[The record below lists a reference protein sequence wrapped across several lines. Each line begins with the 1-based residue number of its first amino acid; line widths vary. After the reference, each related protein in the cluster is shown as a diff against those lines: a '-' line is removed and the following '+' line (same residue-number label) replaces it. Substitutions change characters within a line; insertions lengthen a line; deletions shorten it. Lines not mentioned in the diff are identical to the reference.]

1 MPAAGSQLGGGLQSA
16 RAASRVPL
24 SPQPPAL
31 LLRAL
36 RPLEDGAAALRRAHT
51 DPFGRSPSAAP
62 DQAQAPLPAPRP
74 GGRCRPGAAA
84 ALPAGASP
92 SAPHRPPASVRL
104 SRARLQA
111 SAAPRAAV
119 TRPAET
125 QPPARPRARPRP
137 PPPPAHIHPHEAA
150 GPPRRAPPGAGR
162 KRTAGGGQPGRTRGT
177 APPRLYGALLP
188 SSGQRQRGGPAM
200 PPAACRSSSARPP
213 PSPPRPWDPVPGD
226 ASGAPSIAG
235 SAGWEWGWWAPR
247 AVREEESQK
256 SPPPGHSGAQVASTP
271 GAMLC
276 HGSVLFLSR
285 STSVQTLAFLTLFQM
300 CFLHLSKGFIPSPGI
315 LVLQGWFRK
324 CA

>member
-119 TRPAET
+119 TRPAAT
-125 QPPARPRARPRP
+125 QPPARPRARP

-150 GPPRRAPPGAGR
+150 GPARRAPPAARPGGPPRRAPSFPRAGQERDCGRGA
-162 KRTAGGGQPGRTRGT
+162 AGQDQGH
-177 APPRLYGALLP
+177 
-188 SSGQRQRGGPAM
+188 GPA
-200 PPAACRSSSARPP
+200 AFVR
-213 PSPPRPWDPVPGD
+213 
-226 ASGAPSIAG
+226 G
-235 SAGWEWGWWAPR
+235 S
-247 AVREEESQK
+247 
-256 SPPPGHSGAQVASTP
+256 
-271 GAMLC
+271 
-276 HGSVLFLSR
+276 
-285 STSVQTLAFLTLFQM
+285 LAL
-300 CFLHLSKGFIPSPGI
+300 
-315 LVLQGWFRK
+315 
-324 CA
+324 